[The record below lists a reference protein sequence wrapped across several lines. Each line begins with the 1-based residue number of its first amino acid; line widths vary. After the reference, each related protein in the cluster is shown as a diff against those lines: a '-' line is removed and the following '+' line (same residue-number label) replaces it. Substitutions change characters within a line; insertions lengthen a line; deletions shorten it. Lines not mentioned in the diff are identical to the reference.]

1 MGADKR
7 AVDLGKA
14 ADRMA
19 GIGQGAAAAFLTA
32 VVQVEDLVA
41 DLAGEST
48 DPGQTIV
55 LGRVAGKLAGRAAA

>member
-1 MGADKR
+1 VGADKR

-32 VVQVEDLVA
+32 VVQVEDL
-41 DLAGEST
+41 AGEST